1 MLQNYATYFRKGGLI
16 MSSHFK
22 LNGKNAHWLIACAT
36 TAFALGY
43 YGGITGHA
51 DTVTSSETTTSQLAP
66 SNTLKTDQSSPFN
79 MESQSSVTDTNSQP
93 NVSSTTDDE
102 KTQPATTINQQP
114 VVTES
119 GTLSDQDTTEI
130 DQNSSSF
137 VDVKAPSKVTNAN
150 SDINLDNIHYHVSMQ
165 IQLATGT
172 YDVVYLP
179 TSPNDLYFGDDNGKP
194 IPTPVDAGTYKV
206 WLSKQGY
213 DNIVAGRNFWVSKDG
228 GPFQF
233 FAVWDIMK
241 NIDIG
246 EYDPLRFGHGTY
258 TINPYNMEATITGN
272 QTLTADNPILDP
284 SKYQISFSGMDP
296 NARPFDEI
304 SPNFSYTFQQGDLV
318 LNPDSLNNNQ
328 YQVILSSQ
336 GLSNIK
342 AALAQAFNNNASN
355 FSLLAENIANQGVA
369 SVVNEPMTI
378 IRDIIVH
385 YPDGR
390 DVTHRQ
396 AVTINRTYKLN
407 DQCTGITFSSWS
419 TAQWPDFQVPNVD
432 GYVATP
438 NVIPAVDVTSET
450 SNVTI
455 DVYYQT
461 NPGTNQ
467 PGENQPTNG
476 SSSNSGNVT
485 QANTT
490 TNNATNRLSNTSLS
504 YLGINSQKQ
513 SQQLPQT
520 GNDSS
525 VITSLVGLMFASL
538 TSLLGISRLNRK
550 RS

>member
-79 MESQSSVTDTNSQP
+79 MESQSSVTDINSQS
-93 NVSSTTDDE
+93 NDSDE

-114 VVTES
+114 MVPES
-119 GTLSDQDTTEI
+119 GTMSDQDTTEI
-130 DQNSSSF
+130 SQDSSSF
-137 VDVKAPSKVTNAN
+137 VDVKSPSKVTNAN
-150 SDINLDNIHYHVSMQ
+150 SDINLNNIHYHVSMQ

-179 TSPNDLYFGDDNGKP
+179 TSPDDLYLGDDNGTP
-194 IPTPVDAGTYKV
+194 ISTPVDAGTYKV

-213 DNIVAGRNFWVSKDG
+213 DNIVAGKNFWVSKDG

-233 FAVWDIMK
+233 FAVWDIMQ

-246 EYDPLRFGHGTY
+246 EYDPLQFGYGTY

-296 NARPFDEI
+296 NDRPFDEI
-304 SPNFSYTFQQGDLV
+304 SPDFSYTFQQGDLM
-318 LNPDSLNNNQ
+318 LDPDSLNNNQ
-328 YQVILSSQ
+328 YRVILSQQ
-336 GLSNIK
+336 GLSNVK
-342 AALAQAFNNNASN
+342 AALAKAFNNNANN
-355 FSLLAENIANQGVA
+355 FSLLTENIANQGVA
-369 SVVNEPMTI
+369 SVMNEPMTI

-419 TAQWPDFQVPNVD
+419 TAQWTDFQVPNVD

-450 SNVTI
+450 SNATI
-455 DVYYQT
+455 DIYYQT

-467 PGENQPTNG
+467 PGENHPTNG
-476 SSSNSGNVT
+476 SSSNSGNVNQT
-485 QANTT
+485 NTT
-490 TNNATNRLSNTSLS
+490 TNNANNRLSNTSLS
-504 YLGINSQKQ
+504 HLDINSQKQPQ

-538 TSLLGISRLNRK
+538 TSLLGISRLSRK